1 VKKFLVAILALVY
14 LSSSAGATLHLHY
27 CMGKLADWGL
37 GQSHS
42 KTCGGCGMEKKDEK
56 DKGCCKDEL
65 KFIKNTTDQKTPEAT
80 LLLFQSFSVALP
92 VTFFEIPGNKYSS
105 VTEDYPISHAPPL
118 IEDIP
123 VYLRNC
129 VFLI

>member
-1 VKKFLVAILALVY
+1 MKKFLVAILALVY

-37 GQSHS
+37 VQNHS
-42 KTCGGCGMEKKDEK
+42 KTCGGCGMEKSDEN

-65 KFIKNTTDQKTPEAT
+65 QFIKNTSDQKAPEAT
-80 LLLFQSFSVALP
+80 SLLLQSISVALP
-92 VTFFEIPGNKYSS
+92 VSFFEIPGNQYSS
-105 VTEDYPISHAPPL
+105 VTVDYPISHAPPL
-118 IEDIP
+118 IDDIA